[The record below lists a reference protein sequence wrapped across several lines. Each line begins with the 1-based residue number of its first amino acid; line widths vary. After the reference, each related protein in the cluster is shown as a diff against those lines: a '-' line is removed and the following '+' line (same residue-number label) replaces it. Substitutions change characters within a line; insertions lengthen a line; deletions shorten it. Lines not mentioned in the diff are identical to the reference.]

1 MSTQAVIPKL
11 SDPELFRQKAFINN
25 EWVGSDDTFDVYD
38 PATNQVIG
46 SVPDLGVTETKE
58 AIIHAA
64 NAFKTWSRTT
74 AKVRHDLLKKWSDAI
89 TTHQQ
94 DIITLLIWENGK
106 REHEAMF
113 EVTHTAALIEW
124 FAEESIRAYS
134 QVIPSFASDQR
145 SITIKQPVGVSGIIT
160 PWNFPTTMIAIKVS
174 AALAAGC
181 TVVIK
186 PAAETPY
193 SVLALCEL
201 AKRVGIPAGVINTVT
216 TDKHVSEVG
225 EELCTN
231 RTVRNIS
238 FTGSTR
244 VGKLLVE
251 QSSSTMKRV
260 SMELG
265 GNAPFIVFDD
275 ADIDAAVQHLTFMK
289 FLSMGQGCVC
299 PNRVYLQKNIYDEF
313 VRKFEENVRGFKLGS
328 GFDKSSTH
336 GPMIN
341 EKAAK
346 KVKGLVDDALEKG
359 ATALVGG
366 KHLGGSFFEPTI
378 LTGMTAN
385 MRIAKE
391 EIFGPVAA
399 LFEFSTEEEVI
410 ELANDTNYGLAG
422 YFYSRD
428 IGRVW
433 RVAEA
438 LETGVVGVNTVNIA
452 STSMPF
458 GGVKESG
465 IGREGG
471 TYGLDEY
478 LEIKYI
484 SMAGI

>member
-1 MSTQAVIPKL
+1 MSTQAVISKL

-58 AIIHAA
+58 AIIHAS

-89 TTHQQ
+89 MTHQQ
-94 DIITLLIWENGK
+94 DIATLLTWENGK
-106 REHEAMF
+106 LEKEARG
-113 EVTHTAALIEW
+113 EVAYGATLIEW
-124 FAEESIRAYS
+124 YAEEAIRAYS

-160 PWNFPTTMIAIKVS
+160 PWNFPINMITIKVS
-174 AALAAGC
+174 TALAAGC

-193 SVLALCEL
+193 SALALCEL
-201 AKRVGIPAGVINTVT
+201 AKRVGIPAGVINMVT

-225 EELCTN
+225 KELCTN
-231 RTVRNIS
+231 PTVRNIS
-238 FTGSTR
+238 FTGSTQ
-244 VGKLLVE
+244 VGKLLTA

-275 ADIDAAVQHLTFMK
+275 ADIDAAVQHLIFMK
-289 FLSMGQGCVC
+289 FRCMGQICVS
-299 PNRVYLQKNIYDEF
+299 PNRVYVQKNIYDEF
-313 VRKFEENVRGFKLGS
+313 VRRLEENVRGFKVGS

-341 EKAAK
+341 EKAVK
-346 KVKGLVDDALEKG
+346 KVKGLVDDALEKE
-359 ATALVGG
+359 L
-366 KHLGGSFFEPTI
+366 LS
-378 LTGMTAN
+378 L
-385 MRIAKE
+385 RR
-391 EIFGPVAA
+391 
-399 LFEFSTEEEVI
+399 VI
-410 ELANDTNYGLAG
+410 ELANDTPFGLAG

-438 LETGVVGVNTVNIA
+438 LETGMVGVNSVSIG
-452 STSMPF
+452 STSTPF

-471 TYGLDEY
+471 SYGLDEY
-478 LEIKYI
+478 LNIKYI
-484 SMAGI
+484 SMGGI